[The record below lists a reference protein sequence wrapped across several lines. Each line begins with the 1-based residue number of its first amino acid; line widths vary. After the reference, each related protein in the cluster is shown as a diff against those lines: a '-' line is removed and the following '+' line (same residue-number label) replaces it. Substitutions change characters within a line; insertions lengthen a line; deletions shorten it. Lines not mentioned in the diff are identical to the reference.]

1 VQSVQKRSFTAQV
14 ACSAALLAVLAGCGG
29 GGGDDG
35 GSSDAP
41 ASVQQY
47 PAGVYT
53 GQAGPLSAQRDFI
66 GYIDGGSNGTGG
78 LYYFAKDSGGQG
90 YDGLYGT
97 LSVTGTA
104 LRAPNSTYFS
114 TVDSKFATLPLL
126 VTGTVTGAAADVKT
140 NARIVGSYA
149 NPVGTSAATG
159 AALVPFTLNYSAALT
174 EHPSSLALLKGT
186 YRSGGAFGSN
196 AAVVSID
203 ALGNVTGSNLG
214 CTFTGT
220 ARTPNAQ
227 RGIYNVSL
235 TLGGTAA
242 SCPRTGSTESGI
254 AVIAYDAAGAKQALW
269 VFTTAPATSTR
280 NTFVINAVP
289 DPEPLT
295 PPPATTPQVATGLFT
310 GTVASG
316 ATSDG
321 FNGVVLPSN
330 QYFFYRNR
338 GSSYDVLYGSLS
350 VAPASSVFSSTNGTY
365 YASAA
370 GTYTGGVVFTG
381 DVRTRGALT
390 GSFADPT
397 AGNSVAQISATY
409 SALFDARAAD
419 VATLAGKTYRQDAE
433 FSGRSMQIA
442 IDATGT
448 ITGSNSDNCTVGG
461 TIAPYTTPSTANLYT
476 VTLIYG
482 GATCTGANR
491 PREGGVAIAE
501 ADGGLRILT
510 AGYSEATQARYTTVF
525 LSKPGTT
532 TPVTGP
538 VTTPAATTTVTAT
551 P

>member
-1 VQSVQKRSFTAQV
+1 MQSGQQRNFTARV
-14 ACSAALLAVLAGCGG
+14 ACSAAFCAVLAGCGG

-35 GSSDAP
+35 GSTGAP
-41 ASVQQY
+41 SSAQQY

-53 GQAGPLSAQRDFI
+53 GLAGPLSAQREFI
-66 GYIDGGSNGTGG
+66 GYIDGGSTGTGG

-97 LSVTGTA
+97 LTVTGTA

-114 TVDSKFATLPLL
+114 TLDSKFATSPIL
-126 VTGTVTGAAADVKT
+126 VTGTVSGAAADVKT

-149 NPVGTSAATG
+149 NPAGTVAATSTPV
-159 AALVPFTLNYSAALT
+159 VPFTLNYSAALT

-196 AAVVSID
+196 AAVVTVD
-203 ALGNVTGSNLG
+203 ALGNVTGTNVG

-220 ARTPNAQ
+220 ARTPNPQ
-227 RGIYNVSL
+227 RGIYNVTL

-242 SCPRTGSTESGI
+242 NCPRTGSSESGI
-254 AVIAYDAAGAKQALW
+254 AVVAYDAAGAKQALW
-269 VFTTAPATSTR
+269 IFTTAPATSTR

-321 FNGVVLPSN
+321 FNGVVLPDN
-330 QYFFYRNR
+330 QYFFYRSK

-350 VAPASSVFSSTNGTY
+350 VAPASSVFSSNNGIY

-397 AGNSVAQISATY
+397 AGNSVAQITTTY
-409 SALFDARAAD
+409 STLFDARAAD
-419 VATLAGKTYRQDAE
+419 LSVLAGKTYRQNGN
-433 FSGRSMQIA
+433 FSGRSMEIA
-442 IDATGT
+442 IDAAGT

-482 GATCTGANR
+482 GTTCTGINR

-501 ADGGLRILT
+501 ANGGLRILT
-510 AGYSEATQARYTTVF
+510 AGYSEANQARYTTVF
-525 LSKPGTT
+525 ISGPGTATPVTAPVTT
-532 TPVTGP
+532 TPVT
-538 VTTPAATTTVTAT
+538 TTP
-551 P
+551 